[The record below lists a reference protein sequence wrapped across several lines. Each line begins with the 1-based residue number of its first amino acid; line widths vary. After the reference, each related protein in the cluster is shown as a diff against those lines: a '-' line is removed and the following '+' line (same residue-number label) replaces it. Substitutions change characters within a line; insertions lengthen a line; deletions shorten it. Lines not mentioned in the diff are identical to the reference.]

1 MLSSTRFVA
10 AQLNNIL
17 YVVDD
22 LIDTALF
29 CVASLLFILLCLLFL
44 RLFDSVAAQLNN
56 ILYVVDDLIDTALFC
71 VVSLLFVCFV
81 MFVVFASVQ
90 FSGRAIE

>member
-29 CVASLLFILLCLLFL
+29 CVVSLLFVLLCLLFL
-44 RLFDSVAAQLNN
+44 RLFDSVAAQMNN
-56 ILYVVDDLIDTALFC
+56 ILYMGDDL
-71 VVSLLFVCFV
+71 SLLSCVIFECFV
-81 MFVVFASVQ
+81 LFFDTKTA
-90 FSGRAIE
+90 